1 MFKIF
6 HQYRRGMTLVEIV
19 VAVTIITSVAISF
32 STMYSRIVRF
42 VALSRAR
49 VVALQIVNER
59 IEIIRNL
66 PFQDVG
72 TYTGIPRGRVDQEDT
87 VVQNG
92 QAFFIETI
100 IRNVDDPYDG
110 LIGGT
115 PNDLSPAD
123 YRLVE
128 ITVSCTSCVDFTPI
142 TISTFV
148 APKNLEGS
156 TANGAIVVRAV
167 DSNGAF
173 IPQADVRIRYVYATT
188 TPIDIID
195 QTNNSGFYQVVD
207 VPPAI
212 NGYEVTVSKPG
223 FTTDKTYATSTV
235 LTIPAKPNLT
245 VVAGS
250 VTQVTLSIDRESQF
264 SFSSVRPSCA
274 AVSGYDFNV
283 RSSKKIGEVDVWKLN
298 SNLQTNGSGVYNLPA
313 LEWDNYS
320 LTPLDAD
327 YDLAGTDPILPLQ
340 LAPSTTQNVRL
351 IVRAKVP
358 RSLLV
363 TVRDNVGPVTG
374 ATTTISEGGFSE
386 TLVTG
391 QGYMTQTDW
400 SGGSGQ
406 NNFSDETRYH
416 SSDGN
421 IRTSSPAGTLSLA
434 TVLGDYVPSGYITS
448 SVFDTG
454 AANNFGDLTWYPV
467 SQPGAAGPDS
477 VRFQVASANTNDGS
491 TVWNYI
497 GPDGSS
503 ASYYTISNRSLALH
517 NSNQYLRYRAYL
529 STATTTVTPTL
540 SDITFSYT
548 ASCVPPGQV
557 LFRGLDDETYT
568 LTVEKEG
575 KTTKTVDIPISA
587 SWQSVTINLD
597 E

>member
-1 MFKIF
+1 
-6 HQYRRGMTLVEIV
+6 MTLIEIV
-19 VAVTIITSVAISF
+19 VAVTIITSVVISF
-32 STMYSRIVRF
+32 SGMYSRIVRF

-87 VVQNG
+87 VIQNG

-100 IRNVDDPYDG
+100 IRNIDDLYDG

-128 ITVSCTSCVDFTPI
+128 ITVSCTSCTDFSPI
-142 TISTFV
+142 TITTIV

-173 IPQADVRIRYVYATT
+173 IPQADVRIRSTYATT

-212 NGYEVTVSKPG
+212 NGYEIIVSKPG
-223 FTTDKTYATSTV
+223 FTTDKTYATTTT
-235 LTIPAKPNLT
+235 LTTPAKPNLT

-264 SFSSVRPSCA
+264 SFSSVRPSCV
-274 AVSGYDFNV
+274 AVGGYDFNV

-298 SNLQTNGSGVYNLPA
+298 SNLQTNGSGIYNLPS

-320 LTPLDAD
+320 LTPLDGD

-351 IVRAKVP
+351 IVRVKVP

-386 TLVTG
+386 TLITG

-406 NNFSDETRYH
+406 DNFSDETKYH

-421 IRTSSPAGTLSLA
+421 IRTNSPAGILSLA
-434 TVLGDYVPSGYITS
+434 TVLGEYVSSGYITS

-467 SQPGAAGPDS
+467 SQPGVTGPDS

-491 TVWNYI
+491 TVWNYV
-497 GPDGSS
+497 GPDGSA

-517 NSNQYLRYRAYL
+517 NGNQYLRYRAFL
-529 STATTTVTPTL
+529 STATSTVTPSL
-540 SDITFSYT
+540 SDVTFSYT
-548 ASCVPPGQV
+548 SSCVPPGQV
-557 LFRGLDDETYT
+557 LFRGLNDDTYT
-568 LTVEKEG
+568 LTIEKEG
-575 KTTKTVDIPISA
+575 KTTKTLDVPVSA